1 LELPRYKGESRFL
14 KGLANSWQVSL
25 ISQIVS
31 KPPLNAN
38 IGLDLDGDGISTTPL
53 PGTFFRSFGRTV
65 DEDTLRA
72 LVEAFNANVERDSRT
87 IVNPDNTTSVIRPRT
102 NKNEVRGLIQLPA
115 EFDSG
120 DNFFAQDV
128 RLTRLI
134 RFKERYQLSLIG
146 EVFNLFNFA
155 NLDGYGSDLRD
166 SGRFGQP
173 SSRLGQVFGTGGPRA
188 FQFAAKL
195 TF

>member
-1 LELPRYKGESRFL
+1 ML
-14 KGLANSWQVSL
+14 
-25 ISQIVS
+25 
-31 KPPLNAN
+31 
-38 IGLDLDGDGISTTPL
+38 
-53 PGTFFRSFGRTV
+53 
-65 DEDTLRA
+65 
-72 LVEAFNANVERDSRT
+72 
-87 IVNPDNTTSVIRPRT
+87 RPRT
-102 NKNEVRGLIQLPA
+102 DKNEVRDLILLPA

-134 RFKERYQLSLIG
+134 RFNEKYQLSLIG